1 MNDSYPDA
9 YVVAAPCVDVQLGVV
24 TCSSS
29 AVQSPHGTS
38 CGLELGALA
47 QNSSSALP
55 SGKDGMRITMTGG
68 SGGRTLVYDMIC
80 DETAPPT
87 VGPIGLVSTHVAGFP
102 NPALTYLITW
112 PTPHA
117 CASHRPELLGSGK
130 CGAAS
135 VPVPTANQLRY
146 QTGEIV
152 ALTHFNMASFIRNG
166 DPGCTASNWNTKAP
180 TAAGPS
186 SDPATFNPTRL
197 DTDQWAEV
205 YRSFGVKGAVVT
217 AKHGCGHLLW
227 PTKVKFDDG
236 SPYTYCVGKKDSA
249 IKQDVLALFS
259 ASMER
264 ANITH
269 GFYYSFTNNFYMNVQ
284 SHVAGHS
291 KTILKGQKNVSQA
304 EFERIALAQVAELWT
319 NYGQLGEIWFDGG
332 YGGDVGPAIRKL
344 IQTQKLA
351 VGFGGAGVIG
361 SPVGWVGT
369 ESGLPGAPD
378 RFLISDC

>member
-1 MNDSYPDA
+1 MAARGIGGMMPGVVRLAGVAAQLTAAVAAPPCEFSLWKFGPVKPGGTPTATCEVLDLGSMPRTVFRMNDSYPDA
-9 YVVAAPCVDVQLGVV
+9 YVVAAPCVDVQLGGV

-87 VGPIGLVSTHVAGFP
+87 VGPIGLVGTHVAGFP

-217 AKHGCGHLLW
+217 AKR
-227 PTKVKFDDG
+227 DSG
-236 SPYTYCVGKKDSA
+236 SGVYPP
-249 IKQDVLALFS
+249 
-259 ASMER
+259 
-264 ANITH
+264 
-269 GFYYSFTNNFYMNVQ
+269 
-284 SHVAGHS
+284 
-291 KTILKGQKNVSQA
+291 
-304 EFERIALAQVAELWT
+304 
-319 NYGQLGEIWFDGG
+319 
-332 YGGDVGPAIRKL
+332 GDV
-344 IQTQKLA
+344 
-351 VGFGGAGVIG
+351 
-361 SPVGWVGT
+361 
-369 ESGLPGAPD
+369 
-378 RFLISDC
+378 